1 MAKYYGRV
9 RRSCE
14 NLFLRL
20 SSYFVVK
27 RAASFILRI
36 RLCYPGKDSI
46 FVECR
51 NILIKICI
59 FFAELNFSFPQM
71 TSTERIFEYCE
82 LAPEPD
88 TKSNDSISADWP
100 KHGEIKADHASFS
113 YHEDLPV
120 VLKDLSFCINAGEKV
135 GVVGRTGAGK
145 SSLISAMFRMG
156 HLVGT
161 IKIDDVATSE
171 ISLLDLRGHLSVIPQ
186 VRS

>member
-1 MAKYYGRV
+1 MRTV
-9 RRSCE
+9 S
-14 NLFLRL
+14 
-20 SSYFVVK
+20 FV
-27 RAASFILRI
+27 LRI
-36 RLCYPGKDSI
+36 HPCYPRKDFS
-46 FVECR
+46 FVQCR
-51 NILIKICI
+51 NILIKT
-59 FFAELNFSFPQM
+59 FTFLAEFNFSFPQM

-100 KHGEIKADHASFS
+100 KHGEIRAENASFS

-120 VLKDLSFCINAGEKV
+120 VLKDLSFCIKAGEKV

-156 HLVGT
+156 HLMGT

-186 VRS
+186 VRT